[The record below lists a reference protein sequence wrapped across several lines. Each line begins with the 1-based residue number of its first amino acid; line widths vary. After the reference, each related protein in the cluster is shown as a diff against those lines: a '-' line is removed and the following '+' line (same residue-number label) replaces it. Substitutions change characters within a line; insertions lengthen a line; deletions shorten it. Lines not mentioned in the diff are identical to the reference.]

1 MSSIENPEDVVPTED
16 PADVKKELRGLLMKF
31 HPDRVARAQ
40 KKAEE
45 LSKILTALLDA
56 ADEGRV
62 IQGWNDLAVG
72 AESALYKEGDLV
84 HFIRQDNDGNIHDAE
99 FRLPKWVR
107 AFRQGLAAFAEG
119 RSDDDVQNILDFD
132 PLSADRR
139 AQRALKA
146 RIDVARTVDDL
157 IRTQENIQQS
167 KSLLEKSRRKLL
179 REIVGRI
186 AGAYSPLA
194 GQATKLGE
202 LTSLSKDVRDLIDD
216 ASHAAQEDKD
226 YFLNILSM
234 IFDARAEVIG
244 FTMVENKED
253 GEKLEKIGSYI
264 TAIQAFPFA
273 DRVKKEE
280 LIRKGNELARA
291 IFMESMKKSRSER
304 SLERLHEYVYHFPFS
319 PDDAGEAI
327 RTDVLT
333 WIEKKW
339 SSYFSPEARGA
350 QKNIVR

>member
-1 MSSIENPEDVVPTED
+1 
-16 PADVKKELRGLLMKF
+16 
-31 HPDRVARAQ
+31 
-40 KKAEE
+40 
-45 LSKILTALLDA
+45 
-56 ADEGRV
+56 
-62 IQGWNDLAVG
+62 
-72 AESALYKEGDLV
+72 
-84 HFIRQDNDGNIHDAE
+84 
-99 FRLPKWVR
+99 
-107 AFRQGLAAFAEG
+107 
-119 RSDDDVQNILDFD
+119 
-132 PLSADRR
+132 
-139 AQRALKA
+139 
-146 RIDVARTVDDL
+146 
-157 IRTQENIQQS
+157 
-167 KSLLEKSRRKLL
+167 
-179 REIVGRI
+179 
-186 AGAYSPLA
+186 
-194 GQATKLGE
+194 
-202 LTSLSKDVRDLIDD
+202 
-216 ASHAAQEDKD
+216 
-226 YFLNILSM
+226 M